1 MTNAALPTRNGVAR
15 FAELDIAR
23 SIALFGIIILNYH
36 GYLNSAN
43 ATGSVQ
49 TTWFARLMDPWN
61 GLLVPSPVIFVVVA
75 GIACGLLTATSQQLS
90 TMELRWLLIRR
101 GTFLFTIG
109 TMFEWVWNGTIL
121 PYYGIYFILASAV
134 FHLKIKHIAS
144 LAMCITFFAALLS
157 FWRYRQ
163 EINGHSTSWLQPFE
177 PNTPRNLI
185 FRYFIDYTHPVLPW
199 FAFFCVGLIIG
210 KSYATFRLNR
220 KKILFG
226 CIPAL
231 FCTYLVSGLAL
242 HHTDGSWQRVLS
254 TDPFERGILA
264 TVGACTSAVVVVI
277 LISFA
282 ADAYAT
288 APLMQVLQRSGQVT
302 LTLYLCHGFIFNAVV
317 HWWDW
322 IQPGGFTTVFIFSCV
337 VTTLLIAIGAW
348 WQRSVGKGPV
358 EVVYRKFGN

>member
-23 SIALFGIIILNYH
+23 SIALFGIIVLNYH
-36 GYLNSAN
+36 GYLNGGN

-75 GIACGLLTATSQQLS
+75 GIGCGLLTSTSQQVS
-90 TMELRWLLIRR
+90 NAELRWLLIRR

-121 PYYGIYFILASAV
+121 PYYGIYFILAAGV
-134 FHLKIKHIAS
+134 FHLKTKHIAM
-144 LAMCITFFAALLS
+144 LAGAITVAAALLS

-177 PNTPRNLI
+177 PNSPRNFL

-210 KSYATFRLNR
+210 KSYSAFRLKR
-220 KKILFG
+220 KTILFAS
-226 CIPAL
+226 IPAL
-231 FCTYLVSGLAL
+231 FCIYLASGLAL
-242 HHTDGSWQRVLS
+242 HHTDGSWQHVLS
-254 TDPFERGILA
+254 TDPFERGVLA
-264 TVGACTSAVVVVI
+264 TAGACTSAVVIVI
-277 LISFA
+277 LISFL
-282 ADAYAT
+282 ADKYST
-288 APLMQVLQRSGQVT
+288 SPLAQLLQRSGQIT
-302 LTLYLCHGFIFNAVV
+302 LTLYLCHGFIYNAVV
-317 HWWDW
+317 NWWNW
-322 IQPGGFTTVFIFSCV
+322 IQPGGFTIAFIFSCV
-337 VTTLLIAIGAW
+337 VWTLLIAVGVR
-348 WQRSVGKGPV
+348 WQTSIGKGPV

>member
-36 GYLNSAN
+36 GYLNGGN

-61 GLLVPSPVIFVVVA
+61 GLLTPSPVIFVVVA
-75 GIACGLLTATSQQLS
+75 GVGCGLLTSASQQLS
-90 TMELRWLLIRR
+90 TAELRWLLIRR

-109 TMFEWVWNGTIL
+109 TIFEWVWNGTIL
-121 PYYGIYFILASAV
+121 PYYGIYFVLAAAV
-134 FHLKIKHIAS
+134 FHLKIKHIAA
-144 LAMCITFFAALLS
+144 LAAGITLAAALLS
-157 FWRYRQ
+157 FWRFRQ
-163 EINGHSTSWLQPFE
+163 ELQGHSTSWLQPFE

-185 FRYFIDYTHPVLPW
+185 FRYFIDYTHPVFPW

-210 KSYATFRLNR
+210 KSYAAFRLNR
-220 KKILFG
+220 KKILFA

-231 FCTYLVSGLAL
+231 ICIYTASGLAL
-242 HHTDGSWQRVLS
+242 HHTGGSWQHILS
-254 TDPFERGILA
+254 TDPFQRGILA
-264 TVGACTSAVVVVI
+264 TVGACTSAVLIVV

-288 APLMQVLQRSGQVT
+288 TSAMQVLQRSGQIT
-302 LTLYLCHGFIFNAVV
+302 LTLYLCHAFIYNAVV
-317 HWWDW
+317 HWLDW
-322 IQPGGFTTVFIFSCV
+322 VQPGSFTTPFIFSCV
-337 VTTLLIAIGAW
+337 VTTVLIAIGAW
-348 WQRSVGKGPV
+348 WQRSIGKGPV